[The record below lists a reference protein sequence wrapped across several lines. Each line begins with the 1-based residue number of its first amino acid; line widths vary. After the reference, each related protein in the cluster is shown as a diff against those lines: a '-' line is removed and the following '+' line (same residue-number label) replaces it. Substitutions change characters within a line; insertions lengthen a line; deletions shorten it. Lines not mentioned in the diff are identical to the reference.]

1 MISDEHLERKHI
13 MATYSPQVIEAF
25 KNITTATLTTVLL
38 KKGVKNVWI
47 RGSFPIASNQER
59 SVGPAFTLRFIP
71 AREDLSTPE
80 SLSSPI
86 STRRAIEEMPEGCI
100 AVFATGSCADAG
112 CFGDIL
118 SERMKQRNIAA
129 VVTDGAVRDIE
140 GILETNLSVWASGA
154 SAPPSVAGLT
164 FVNWQEPVGCGGV
177 AILPDDLIVAD
188 KDGTVVIPAKLVDEV
203 LEISL
208 EQEKLEA
215 WILREV
221 QGGAALTGLYPP
233 SEDAMRRY
241 KDES

>member
-1 MISDEHLERKHI
+1 MVSDKHLERKHI
-13 MATYSPQVIEAF
+13 MATYSLKVIEAF

-47 RGSFPIASNQER
+47 RRSFPIASNQER
-59 SVGPAFTLRFIP
+59 MVGPAFTLRFIP
-71 AREDLSTPE
+71 ARDDLATPE
-80 SLSSPI
+80 SWSSPI

-100 AVFATGSCADAG
+100 AVFATDSCTDAG

-118 SERMKQRNIAA
+118 SERMKQRRIAG

-140 GILETNLSVWASGA
+140 GILETNLSVWASSA

-177 AILPDDLIVAD
+177 AIMPDDLIVAD
-188 KDGTVVIPAKLVDEV
+188 KDGAVVIPAKLVDEV
-203 LEISL
+203 LGISL

-215 WILREV
+215 WILSEI
-221 QGGAALTGLYPP
+221 QSGASLTGLYPP
-233 SEDAMRRY
+233 DEEAMRRY
-241 KDES
+241 KDDT